1 MFWRK
6 IFKLS
11 SSSIVISGI
20 ISDYSRKLN
29 INLIGLHMLQCLR
42 LRLLSEVLKF
52 EQYCAFSTL
61 LFIVWIISGNCVMRD
76 MNAKC
81 ERIAEIIQLYRSLCQ
96 WLSVIYMS
104 RLRHLKWSNTSAKQD
119 GLGLVGRLPLLA
131 GNEKFHKPWYHC
143 IKKRKKPEWVC
154 QAWHMKIKDIWI
166 YHTK

>member
-11 SSSIVISGI
+11 SWSIVISGV

-42 LRLLSEVLKF
+42 LRLRKEVLKF

-61 LFIVWIISGNCVMRD
+61 LFIVWIISGNRVMRD

-119 GLGLVGRLPLLA
+119 GLVGRLPLLA
-131 GNEKFHKPWYHC
+131 GNEKSHKPISLY
-143 IKKRKKPEWVC
+143 KKKKPEWMC

>member
-1 MFWRK
+1 MD
-6 IFKLS
+6 
-11 SSSIVISGI
+11 IVISGV

-42 LRLLSEVLKF
+42 LRLRKEVLKF

-61 LFIVWIISGNCVMRD
+61 HFIVWIISGNRVMRD

-81 ERIAEIIQLYRSLCQ
+81 ERIAEIIQLYRNLCQ

-119 GLGLVGRLPLLA
+119 GLVGRLPLLA
-131 GNEKFHKPWYHC
+131 GNEKFHKPISLYKNG
-143 IKKRKKPEWVC
+143 KKSEWVC
-154 QAWHMKIKDIWI
+154 QAWHMKLKDVWI
-166 YHTK
+166 YHTE